1 MFKEKITVIG
11 SGFVGSTISY
21 TLMLSGM
28 FDEIVIIDI
37 NRDKAEGD
45 AMDLNHGVS
54 FVSPVNVVAGDYSDA
69 KGSDIVVITAG
80 AAQKEGETRV
90 DLLKRNKVI
99 LTDIVT
105 KLMPYITDKTL
116 LLVVSNP
123 VDILTYMTQKISGL
137 PPERVL
143 GSGTVL
149 DTSRLKYQLSLK
161 MGVDARS
168 IHTYMIGE
176 HGDSEVAAFSAT
188 SVGGMS
194 IDAFCAASQRCTDC
208 GKIGEQEIYEEVKNA
223 AYEIIRKKGATYY
236 AIALAVRRII
246 ECILGDEHSILTV
259 SSFIKGEFGLNDI
272 CLSLPCVVGA
282 GGVEHVLP
290 LNLSEQEEKLLKDSG
305 QKMRSILTEVGF

>member
-11 SGFVGSTISY
+11 SGFVGSTVSY

-28 FDEIVIIDI
+28 FDEIVIIDV

-45 AMDLNHGVS
+45 AMDLNHGAS
-54 FVSPVNVVAGDYSDA
+54 FVAPVNVVAGDYRDA

-80 AAQKEGETRV
+80 AAQKAGETRV

-105 KLMPYITDKTL
+105 KLMPYINDKTL

-188 SVGGMS
+188 TVGGMS
-194 IDAFCAASQRCTDC
+194 IEEFCAASKRCTDC
-208 GKIGEQEIYEEVKNA
+208 NAIAEQEIYEEVKNA

-259 SSFIKGEFGLNDI
+259 SSRLNGTFGLQDV

-282 GGVEHVLP
+282 DGVENVLP
-290 LNLSEQEEKLLKDSG
+290 LNLSAEEEKKLIESG